1 MGKLVGCVVAI
12 VGQMQDKVDPR
23 FEKVEEDVASWGG
36 SRVLMSCQKAFRCRR
51 GFIIIRR

>member
-36 SRVLMSCQKAFRCRR
+36 SQVLMSCQTQ
-51 GFIIIRR
+51 GFSLSKEIYYN